1 MEVCQGRV
9 TWPTAREGSAG
20 AGKHEV
26 SCPVLSLSLFSNC
39 LTLPVHRASAQLS
52 GSLRNTLSP
61 DQLKFRAVV
70 SP

>member
-9 TWPTAREGSAG
+9 TWPTAREGSDG
-20 AGKHEV
+20 AEKHV
-26 SCPVLSLSLFSNC
+26 IRAVLFC
-39 LTLPVHRASAQLS
+39 LCLCLPVHRASVQLS
-52 GSLRNTLSP
+52 GSLKNTLSP